1 MAMPLPEPRPIDDL
15 HPYQSLYGRPLDEL
29 AAAAGNPAL
38 SPGVEQAARAEI
50 LRLQT
55 KAQIEAATATIKTAD
70 HNRRMVFWMVMAVVV
85 TAVAATVNAIVTLLH

>member
-1 MAMPLPEPRPIDDL
+1 MPLPEPRPIDDL
-15 HPYQSLYGRPLDEL
+15 HPYQSLYGRSLDEL

-38 SPGVEQAARAEI
+38 PPGVEQAARAEI

-70 HNRRMVFWMVMAVVV
+70 HNRRMVFWMVKAG
-85 TAVAATVNAIVTLLH
+85 AGYANAPNADTTRTILHL